1 VSIAAQLMATPAGR
15 RGLAAGSPAFF
26 DTLYCGMRQA
36 AHRRRWLDLVE
47 ETMTDARRTR
57 EKGRL
62 LLLAPRDHGKTE
74 LAISVALRQICLNRD
89 VRILWISE
97 SATVATKRVRRLRA
111 LLTSAQ
117 VVEDWCSAPEVGCG
131 PFRAGDET
139 WTNTQVYVTRTL
151 QSTDGTIEAVGSGG
165 AITGG
170 HFDLILCDD
179 LEDDRTTYTQAQRE
193 KTRSWWAGT
202 VLPMLTRGGLLAVIG
217 TRKHADDLY
226 AHLKGDV
233 LWRAI
238 EDPAISTWPEAHN
251 IVTKLDP
258 ATGDQIVDY
267 VDVTGDSRVL
277 WPEERPIEYL
287 MGERYAMGA
296 LFFAREFQHKVQDDS
311 AAAFKWE
318 WLELAKKRGR
328 GLWMGQLPP
337 VDALLL
343 VQGWDLAL
351 VTDEDRARAQDSD
364 YCVGISWGKDE
375 KNGDRYLVSG
385 LRKRGMSPGRI
396 RGEVLGEFEALG
408 GLKKVRAVGVERNAF
423 GELHYMGL
431 KRTTDLPIKPHM
443 TTGKQK
449 ADPWEGVPSLATLFE
464 NGKVVLPYHP
474 DDHEGRA
481 FVDILCAELW
491 GLGREAHDDTV
502 MALWI
507 AECVLRGAGFQYRVA
522 TGMAIH
528 ETDGTVYDGDSLGPR
543 MPAPTPAEAEERRG
557 SELWDNLGHMFPGA
571 DFEDDGD
578 DDDDDADGA

>member
-1 VSIAAQLMATPAGR
+1 VSIAAQLLATPEGR

-36 AHRRRWLDLVE
+36 AHRRRWLDVVE
-47 ETMTDARRTR
+47 ETMVTARRTR
-57 EKGRL
+57 RKGRL

-74 LAISVALRQICLNRD
+74 LAISLALRQVCLNRD

-97 SATVATKRVRRLRA
+97 AAGVAEKRVRRLRS
-111 LLTSAQ
+111 LLTSDKVA
-117 VVEDWCSAPEVGCG
+117 EDWCSAPEAGLG
-131 PFRAGDET
+131 PFRANDEK
-139 WTNTQVYVTRTL
+139 WTNTQLYVTRKL
-151 QSTDGTIEAVGSGG
+151 ASVDPTIEAVGSGG

-179 LEDDRTTYTQAQRE
+179 LEDDRTTYTEGQRE
-193 KTRSWWAGT
+193 KTRTWWAGT
-202 VLPMLTRGGLLAVIG
+202 VLPMLNRGGTLAVIG

-226 AHLKGDV
+226 ARLRKSP
-233 LWRAI
+233 LWRVI
-238 EDPAISTWPEAHN
+238 EDPAILKWPDAHEVETEPDPKTGQEL
-251 IVTKLDP
+251 VTR
-258 ATGDQIVDY
+258 IRVE
-267 VDVTGDSRVL
+267 GDSEVL

-287 MGERYAMGA
+287 LGERYGMGS
-296 LFFAREFQHKVQDDS
+296 LFFAREFQHQVQDDS

-328 GLWMGQLPP
+328 GLHLGQLPP
-337 VDALLL
+337 VEDLLL

-364 YCVGISWGKDE
+364 YVVGIGWGKDP
-375 KNGDRYLVSG
+375 KTGDRYLVSG

-396 RGEVLGEFEALG
+396 RGEVMGEFEALG
-408 GLKKVRAVGVERNAF
+408 GLRKVRAVGVERNAF

-443 TTGKQK
+443 TTGPKK
-449 ADPWEGVPSLATLFE
+449 ADPWEGVPALATLFE

-474 DDHEGRA
+474 DDPEGRA
-481 FVDILCAELW
+481 FVDVLCAELW

-522 TGMAIH
+522 TGDAIH
-528 ETDGTVYDGDSLGPR
+528 EMAGTVYDEPPIKADD
-543 MPAPTPAEAEERRG
+543 RR
-557 SELWDNLGHMFPGA
+557 SQELWDGIAGMFPGA
-571 DFEDDGD
+571 DFGD
-578 DDDDDADGA
+578 DDDDDEADP